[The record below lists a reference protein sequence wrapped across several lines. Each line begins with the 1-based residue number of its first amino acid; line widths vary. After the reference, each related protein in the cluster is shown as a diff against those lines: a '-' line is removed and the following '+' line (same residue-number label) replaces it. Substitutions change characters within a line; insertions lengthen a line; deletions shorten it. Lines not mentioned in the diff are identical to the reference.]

1 MKKALISPK
10 ELVYKYDGTLLGQRV
25 AQVADQ
31 SFEITLPLFW
41 IDCDDSVIADQF
53 YYDGSSIQPIP
64 AKPAPSP
71 ITPSNGGAKVVA

>member
-31 SFEITLPLFW
+31 SFEIALPLFW

-64 AKPAPSP
+64 VKTIPDPT
-71 ITPSNGGAKVVA
+71 TPSNGGAKVVA